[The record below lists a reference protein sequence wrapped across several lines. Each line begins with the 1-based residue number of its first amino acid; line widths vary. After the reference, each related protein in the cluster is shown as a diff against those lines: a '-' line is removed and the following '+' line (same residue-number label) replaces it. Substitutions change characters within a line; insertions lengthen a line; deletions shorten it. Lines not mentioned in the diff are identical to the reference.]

1 MLPMKKKKFRKPE
14 PEREIFDLD
23 RSNRT
28 QQPKKPRRIKVRFFD
43 MVAECLR
50 GKGYVEMEVPDE
62 DDAFEDNE
70 KDFGTINIKE
80 EDI

>member
-1 MLPMKKKKFRKPE
+1 MLPIKKDKFRKPE

-23 RSNRT
+23 RSNRV
-28 QQPKKPRRIKVRFFD
+28 QQPKKSKKIRVRLFD

-62 DDAFEDNE
+62 EDAFKDTE